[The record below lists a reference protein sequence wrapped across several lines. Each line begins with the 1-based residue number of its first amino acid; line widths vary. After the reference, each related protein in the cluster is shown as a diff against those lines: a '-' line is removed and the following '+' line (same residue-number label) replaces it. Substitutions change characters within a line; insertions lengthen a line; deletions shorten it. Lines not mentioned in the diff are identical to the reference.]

1 MGAKK
6 AKLIFLLMTFLISN
20 SLFSCSKPLP
30 EIDESVNEIK
40 IVCNE
45 SKMKYISDFIDE
57 FKTEYPQY
65 KLIIDFEPDEKIEYY
80 INHDQ
85 IDADIVLAN
94 ELITING
101 TDDKFVDI
109 SRNEYTNE
117 FGKNALVHLKTL
129 AGKIYASLHL
139 EFYLLIVLT
148 RHFLIIIILQFQQQ
162 LMNLLILF
170 VIQNNLR
177 FLMFHHLLKTMLF
190 LMF

>member
-6 AKLIFLLMTFLISN
+6 AELIFLSMTFLISN
-20 SLFSCSKPLP
+20 GLFSCSKPIQK
-30 EIDESVNEIK
+30 IDESVNEIK

-129 AGKIYASLHL
+129 AGKIYALPSDRKS
-139 EFYLLIVLT
+139 V
-148 RHFLIIIILQFQQQ
+148 
-162 LMNLLILF
+162 
-170 VIQNNLR
+170 V
-177 FLMFHHLLKTMLF
+177 
-190 LMF
+190 